1 MDRFEM
7 ATGKSAPTYHRKS
20 YGVGCFEI
28 VWAEGGNFP
37 KLTYRRR
44 RIDWSENGWAV
55 SVDTAQELL
64 EELDRQMTGLK
75 DRHDRAIDQYMTAY
89 EGIKKDE

>member
-7 ATGKSAPTYHRKS
+7 ATGKSAPTYHRKKRQT
-20 YGVGCFEI
+20 I